1 MQKATIGYTRT
12 SAFNFFPVTG
22 FETANRNTDFSL
34 KMPVMPYTFN
44 ALEPFMDSLSLRNHF
59 YNFQISGYVKMLELM
74 NTNGE
79 NFSMEQ
85 LISEIENPS
94 DERLNYAGCILN
106 HQLFWENLSPYGGE
120 ISGDFRRAIERDF
133 GSVSSFKLE
142 LLSRALRFS
151 GNGWI
156 WLIMDYRQVLRIVTT
171 PNNINP
177 NMKASRDKGSPL
189 MVIDLWDHS
198 FIHNSVS
205 DKKDYLKKILLIINW
220 EEVSNRFHNA
230 L

>member
-1 MQKATIGYTRT
+1 MLKATINYART
-12 SAFNFFPVTG
+12 NAYSFFPVLG
-22 FETANRNTDFSL
+22 FETASKNTDFSL
-34 KMPVMPYTFN
+34 KMPVMPYSFN

-59 YNFQISGYVKMLELM
+59 YNFHISGYVKMLELM

-79 NFSMEQ
+79 NFNMEQ
-85 LISEIENPS
+85 LISNIEDTS
-94 DERLNYAGCILN
+94 DERLNYAGSILN
-106 HQLFWENLSPYGGE
+106 HQLYWENLSPYGGE

-151 GNGWI
+151 ANGWI
-156 WLIMDYRQVLRIVTT
+156 WLIMDYRQVLRVVTT

-177 NMKASRDKGSPL
+177 EMKASRDKGTPL
-189 MVIDLWDHS
+189 MAIDLWDHA
-198 FIHNSVS
+198 FIHNSQS

-220 EEVSNRFHNA
+220 EEVSNRYHNA